1 MHGPKNVAIT
11 ANLRTRIKRLIRRMS
26 YFANTITMHDLVV
39 GLFID
44 RYACGVAISH
54 GINTCE
60 TPSRL
65 SPSIRHKVDL
75 QPLMESHSDA
85 LEHRK
90 RMAFVI
96 GVF

>member
-1 MHGPKNVAIT
+1 MAIP
-11 ANLRTRIKRLIRRMS
+11 AHLRTQIKRLIRHMS
-26 YFANTITMHDLVV
+26 YFAQTITMPDLVV
-39 GLFID
+39 GLFLH
-44 RYACGVAISH
+44 RYALGVAISH
-54 GINTCE
+54 GINTYE

-65 SPSIRHKVDL
+65 SPRIRHQVDL

-96 GVF
+96 CVF